1 MVVNEDAA
9 CGAPRV
15 VVSVV
20 SHGQGALIAQLFA
33 DIAAVCRTPVHVVLT
48 VNKPESLADLAPSFP
63 VTIVRNTTPRGFAA
77 NHNAAVKVLP
87 SDIFC
92 VVNPDV
98 RLKSDPFPSLV
109 AQLSDPDVGV
119 AVPLVVGGAG
129 DKQDSLRSWPT
140 PLGALRR
147 LIVGG
152 RPSDKGNDWAAGMF
166 MAFRT
171 ATFRAVG
178 GFDPGYHLYY
188 EDCDLCCRL
197 SLAGLRVAVA
207 ADTVIIHD
215 AQRASHRR
223 PRYLLWHAQSALRFF
238 RSAAYRRVRARR
250 ARSL

>member
-1 MVVNEDAA
+1 MSEDIAR
-9 CGAPRV
+9 GAPRV

-20 SHGQGALIAQLFA
+20 SHGQGALIAQLFS
-33 DIAAVCRTPVHVVLT
+33 DIASVCRAPVRVVLT
-48 VNKPESLADLAPSFP
+48 VNKPEGLADLAAPFP
-63 VTIVRNTTPRGFAA
+63 VTIVRNAAPRGFAA
-77 NHNAAVKVLP
+77 NHNAAAEVLP

-98 RLKSDPFPSLV
+98 RLQSDPFPSLV

-119 AVPLVVGGAG
+119 AVPRVVGGAG
-129 DKQDSLRSWPT
+129 DEQDSLRSWPT

-147 LIVGG
+147 LVAGERPADRGG
-152 RPSDKGNDWAAGMF
+152 DWAAGMF

-207 ADTVIIHD
+207 TDTVIIHD
-215 AQRASHRR
+215 GQRASRRR

-238 RSAAYRRVRARR
+238 RSTAYRRVRARR
-250 ARSL
+250 ARPL